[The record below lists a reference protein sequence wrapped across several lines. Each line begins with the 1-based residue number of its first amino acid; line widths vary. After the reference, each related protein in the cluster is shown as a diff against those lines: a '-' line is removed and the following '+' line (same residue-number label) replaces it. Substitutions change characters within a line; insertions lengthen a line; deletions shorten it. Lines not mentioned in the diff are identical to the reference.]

1 MSTRVVIVGAGFA
14 GLNAAKALK
23 KADVEITIV
32 DRRNFHLF
40 QPLLYQVAMA
50 ALNPSDIA
58 YPIRSVFKKQA
69 NVARVL
75 LGEVTE
81 IDLDGR
87 SVIAGGEKVPY
98 DFLIVATGAT
108 HSYFGNDDWE
118 PMAPGLKTVEDALT
132 IRARVL
138 SAFERA
144 EADPDDA
151 DRLLTFVVVG
161 AGPTGV
167 ELAGALQE
175 IAVHSIAREEFDRV
189 DPSRAR
195 VILVEG
201 TDRVLPPYPES
212 LSASART
219 QLEELGVEVKT
230 DCLVSDIDERGVTL
244 STGER
249 IEAGTVL
256 WAAGVQ
262 ASRLGSMLAEV
273 DRAGRVAVEPDLSVP
288 GRPEVFVVG
297 DLAAVDGVPGVAPA
311 AMQMGRHAGRI
322 IARGERRPFRYS
334 DKGSLATIGRAR
346 AVANIKG
353 VKFGGFLAWFAW
365 LAIHIFYLIGFRNR
379 FFVVAGWAWHY
390 LTFRR
395 GARIITGLPGDAH
408 RVAPPP
414 SLGLMTL
421 TRGERYTIVYREG
434 GEEKTTLAHYRG
446 RGTGD
451 SIARGEPGEESESAG
466 GGLHWFEVDGEP
478 GYLAVD
484 EDDLVSF
491 EIAEGYGG

>member
-1 MSTRVVIVGAGFA
+1 MIIGGGFA
-14 GLNAAKALK
+14 GINAGKALR
-23 KADVEITIV
+23 KADVEITII

-58 YPIRSVFKKQA
+58 YPIRSVFKRQP
-69 NVARVL
+69 NVVRVL
-75 LGEVTE
+75 LGEVTA
-81 IDLDGR
+81 IDLERREVRIGD
-87 SVIAGGEKVPY
+87 EPVPY

-108 HSYFGNDDWE
+108 HSYFGNDQWE
-118 PMAPGLKTVEDALT
+118 SFAPGLKTIEDALT

-138 SAFERA
+138 SAFEIA
-144 EADPDDA
+144 EANPEES

-167 ELAGALQE
+167 ELAGALEE
-175 IAVHSIAREEFDRV
+175 IAVHGMGKEFDLV
-189 DPSRAR
+189 DPTRAR

-212 LSASART
+212 LSSSARR
-219 QLEELGVEVKT
+219 QLEALGVEVET
-230 DCLVSDIDERGVTL
+230 EALVSDIDDRGVTL
-244 STGER
+244 SSGEL

-262 ASRLGSMLAEV
+262 ASPLGAMIGEV
-273 DRAGRVAVEPDLSVP
+273 DRAGRVLVEPDLSVE
-288 GRPEVFVVG
+288 GHPEVFVTG

-311 AMQMGRHAGRI
+311 AMQMGRHAGRV
-322 IARGERRPFRYS
+322 IARDDRRPFEYS

-353 VKFGGFLAWFAW
+353 IRFGGFLAWLAW

-379 FFVVAGWAWHY
+379 FFVLAGWAWHY

-395 GARIITGLPGDAH
+395 GARIITGVGRLH
-408 RVAPPP
+408 R
-414 SLGLMTL
+414 G
-421 TRGERYTIVYREG
+421 
-434 GEEKTTLAHYRG
+434 
-446 RGTGD
+446 
-451 SIARGEPGEESESAG
+451 
-466 GGLHWFEVDGEP
+466 
-478 GYLAVD
+478 
-484 EDDLVSF
+484 
-491 EIAEGYGG
+491 

>member
-58 YPIRSVFKKQA
+58 YPIRSVFKDQA

-87 SVIAGGEKVPY
+87 NVVAAGETVPY

-175 IAVHSIAREEFDRV
+175 IAVYSIAREEFDRV
-189 DPSRAR
+189 DPRRAR

-230 DCLVSDIDERGVTL
+230 DCLVSDIDEGGVIL

-262 ASRLGSMLAEV
+262 ASRLGSMLGEV
-273 DRAGRVAVEPDLSVP
+273 DRAGRVTVEPDLSVP
-288 GRPEVFVVG
+288 GHPEVFVVG

-311 AMQMGRHAGRI
+311 AMQMGRHAGGV

-379 FFVVAGWAWHY
+379 FFVIAGWAWHY

-395 GARIITGLPGDAH
+395 GARIITGLPGDAGH
-408 RVAPPP
+408 LAVTP

-421 TRGERYTIVYREG
+421 TRGERYTIVYKDG
-434 GEEKTTLAHYRG
+434 GEEKTALAHYRG

-451 SIARGEPGEESESAG
+451 SIARGEPAEQSEHPGSG
-466 GGLHWFEVDGEP
+466 PHWFEVDGEP
-478 GYLAVD
+478 GYLAID

-491 EIAEGYGG
+491 EMAEGYGG